1 LKNWTRKFQMTLKWK
16 PSVKRKL
23 RDQRK
28 AILKQYLNLLFMLR
42 QPHRIQKILKILF
55 SIKFKI
61 SMLLQIIKIF
71 NWYPKSIIRCWIK
84 PLMVKKIQKMISKI
98 NLIKGPYLLI
108 SNLSTPFLKT
118 KSKSCT
124 KNKMMKKLIEFAR
137 IKNTKWI
144 CLQGSDLFSKVLKIS
159 AIHQV

>member
-1 LKNWTRKFQMTLKWK
+1 
-16 PSVKRKL
+16 
-23 RDQRK
+23 
-28 AILKQYLNLLFMLR
+28 
-42 QPHRIQKILKILF
+42 
-55 SIKFKI
+55 
-61 SMLLQIIKIF
+61 
-71 NWYPKSIIRCWIK
+71 
-84 PLMVKKIQKMISKI
+84 MISKI